1 MSFGTWVVQEVDP
14 AEQPIRNVIT
24 VPALTCAVVTQVI
37 VGDETLLL
45 VLQVIPS
52 VWIREEGR
60 PLVAFRPLKAKPVAK
75 GEAELFAV
83 PWNVNLTLPPAGI
96 LVAVVNLIV

>member
-37 VGDETLLL
+37 AGDEMLLL
-45 VLQVIPS
+45 ALQVIPS
-52 VWIREEGR
+52 VWIREGGS
-60 PLVAFRPLKAKPVAK
+60 PPAVSKPLKAKPVAK

-83 PWNVNLTLPPAGI
+83 PENVNLTLPPAGI
-96 LVAVVNLIV
+96 LVAVVNLI